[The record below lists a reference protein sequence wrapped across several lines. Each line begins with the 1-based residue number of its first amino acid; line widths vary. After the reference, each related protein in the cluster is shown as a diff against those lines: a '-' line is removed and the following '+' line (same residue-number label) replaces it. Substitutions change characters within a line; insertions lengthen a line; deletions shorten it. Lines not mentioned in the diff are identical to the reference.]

1 MYSIAIDGPAGA
13 GKTTVAK
20 MLAKELGF
28 RYVNTGAMY
37 RTVAYEMIRNGKT
50 LDDIDEVLN
59 TIDMNIEM
67 ADDGSQHMFL
77 GVMDVTEHLNTQEV
91 AKLASDVSAYPQV
104 RKFLLGKQRKLA
116 DRYNVIMEGRD
127 IGSIILPDADL
138 KFYLTADILVRAR
151 RRALQTGV
159 FESTKDDTERREKL
173 IELAQQMHE
182 RDTNDM
188 TRKEAPLRQVA
199 DAIFIDSSECS
210 AQTVV
215 LLMLKHFHDYK
226 ASRQMALTADK
237 QIVNVGDDV
246 YAIVS
251 TMKITH
257 NGRAYAKND
266 KPCIRKVKVNEI
278 TLFNSYYT
286 NKLCWRG
293 IAGGEIPYFSCV
305 DGSVTERVCGCVN
318 IGPFNTF
325 STLEEA
331 ETHLAEFA
339 DGIKMLAGEPPMPN
353 QMAERIWGCF
363 K

>member
-37 RTVAYEMIRNGKT
+37 RTIAYEMIRKGKN
-50 LDDIDEVLN
+50 LDNIDEVLN
-59 TIDMNIEM
+59 TIDMKIDM

-77 GVMDVTEHLNTQEV
+77 DNADVTEHLNTQNV
-91 AKLASDVSAYPQV
+91 AKLASDASAYPQV
-104 RKFLLGKQRKLA
+104 REFLLGKQRELA
-116 DRYNVIMEGRD
+116 DRYDVIMEGRD
-127 IGSIILPDADL
+127 IGSVILPNADL

-159 FESTKDDTERREKL
+159 FESTKDDAERREKL
-173 IELAQQMHE
+173 IELAQQMHK

-188 TRKEAPLRQVA
+188 TRKEAPLRQVE
-199 DAIFIDSSECS
+199 DAILIDSSECS

-251 TMKITH
+251 AIKIAH
-257 NGRAYAKND
+257 DGRTYARND
-266 KPCIRKVKVNEI
+266 KLCIRKVKVNEI
-278 TLFNSYYT
+278 TLFNSYHT
-286 NKLCWRG
+286 DKLCWCG
-293 IAGGEIPYFSCV
+293 TASGEIPYFCV
-305 DGSVTERVCGCVN
+305 DGSVTGRVCGCID

-325 STLEEA
+325 STMEEA
-331 ETHLAEFA
+331 EAHFAEFA
-339 DGIKMLAGEPPMPN
+339 NGIKMLSGEPPMPAK
-353 QMAERIWGCF
+353 MAERIRRDY